1 MTESLIVMTQD
12 RLGEGTLYAV
22 DTDAMSVRQ
31 VRTFSPYR
39 WNETDEMAPESVPAT
54 DKNPNDASDFLPSIA
69 VTQGYCPGVGGC
81 IIRVTRTGQIE
92 YAPIGT

>member
-1 MTESLIVMTQD
+1 MSESLIVMTQD

-22 DTDAMSVRQ
+22 DPDAKSVRQ
-31 VRTFSPYR
+31 VRTFSPFH
-39 WNETDEMAPESVPAT
+39 WTETDEMAPETRPAT
-54 DKNPNDASDFLPSIA
+54 DRDPANNPDFLPSIA
-69 VTQGYCPGVGGC
+69 VIQGYCPGVGGC